1 MAPWPRAP
9 VIPQLVDR
17 KTFRDNRW
25 MFQSVDS
32 PPTRMIFLTDWD
44 TQSDT
49 WGYAKKSRK
58 ECGTACPT
66 SCANL
71 TTTALC
77 RKQCVRGCFCIPG
90 YVRGPNGKCIM
101 PKYCPLV
108 CKENEEYKECG
119 TSCPI
124 TCATVANPPVPCS
137 LLCTSGC
144 FCKPGFVR
152 GPNGKCILPAL
163 CPVVCGDNEV
173 FKECGTACPATCNNR
188 TTSRPCPAVCVK
200 GCFCRDGYVRDP
212 LGKCVLPAA
221 CPVVCGENEEFQ
233 LCSSACPQT
242 CSNIFK
248 PAAPCPFP
256 CVKGCCC
263 KPGFVRD
270 ATGRC
275 ILPNFC
281 PVVCGENEEFLEC
294 GTACPVNCSN
304 RFHERVCAAGCVKG
318 CFCKRGFI
326 RGPEG
331 KCIPPTSCPVVCK
344 ENEVFQNCGPNCQHT
359 CENLGKPLGA
369 CTLQCVKG
377 CFCKP
382 GYVRNQKGLCILP
395 NFCPVVC
402 AENEEYKECGTPCPL
417 TCNNQTEQRLCPP
430 ICVKGCFCRDGFVR
444 DPTGK
449 CILPKFCPIVCKA
462 NEVFQECGSACQRT
476 CNDIGKPDTLCP
488 SRCVKG
494 CFCKPGYVRNRE
506 GYCILPNFCPVV
518 CGENEVYKECG
529 TACPA
534 NCTNRFEQRFCPE
547 ICVKGC
553 FCRDGFVRDPNGK
566 CVQPN
571 LCPVVCQE
579 NEEYKECGSVC
590 QRTCDNL
597 GVQITSCPLPC
608 AKGCYCKPGY
618 VRNSDGKCILPTMCP
633 VDIKIKNIY
642 CSGKYKSCET
652 SERKKKCSFDLRT
665 EKWNNASKS
674 QQAP

>member
-1 MAPWPRAP
+1 
-9 VIPQLVDR
+9 
-17 KTFRDNRW
+17 
-25 MFQSVDS
+25 
-32 PPTRMIFLTDWD
+32 
-44 TQSDT
+44 
-49 WGYAKKSRK
+49 
-58 ECGTACPT
+58 
-66 SCANL
+66 
-71 TTTALC
+71 
-77 RKQCVRGCFCIPG
+77 
-90 YVRGPNGKCIM
+90 M

-163 CPVVCGDNEV
+163 CPVGILQIIFAFLSLTVCGDNEV

-200 GCFCRDGYVRDP
+200 GCFCRVGYVRDP

-331 KCIPPTSCPVVCK
+331 KCIPPTSCPV
-344 ENEVFQNCGPNCQHT
+344 
-359 CENLGKPLGA
+359 GK
-369 CTLQCVKG
+369 Q
-377 CFCKP
+377 
-382 GYVRNQKGLCILP
+382 CIL
-395 NFCPVVC
+395 
-402 AENEEYKECGTPCPL
+402 
-417 TCNNQTEQRLCPP
+417 
-430 ICVKGCFCRDGFVR
+430 
-444 DPTGK
+444 
-449 CILPKFCPIVCKA
+449 
-462 NEVFQECGSACQRT
+462 
-476 CNDIGKPDTLCP
+476 
-488 SRCVKG
+488 
-494 CFCKPGYVRNRE
+494 
-506 GYCILPNFCPVV
+506 
-518 CGENEVYKECG
+518 
-529 TACPA
+529 
-534 NCTNRFEQRFCPE
+534 
-547 ICVKGC
+547 
-553 FCRDGFVRDPNGK
+553 
-566 CVQPN
+566 
-571 LCPVVCQE
+571 
-579 NEEYKECGSVC
+579 
-590 QRTCDNL
+590 
-597 GVQITSCPLPC
+597 
-608 AKGCYCKPGY
+608 
-618 VRNSDGKCILPTMCP
+618 
-633 VDIKIKNIY
+633 
-642 CSGKYKSCET
+642 
-652 SERKKKCSFDLRT
+652 
-665 EKWNNASKS
+665 
-674 QQAP
+674 